1 MPRAVH
7 AASPAA
13 PPPRTAALLA
23 LPLQLLALGAFWGAG
38 ALAARALRLPLPGG
52 VVGMLL
58 LLAAL
63 RLGVVRAEWLERGAA
78 WLFRHMLLFF
88 IPAAVGA
95 IQYPELLGSEGARA
109 LAVVAVSTV
118 LVMAVT
124 GATVEWLARR
134 REEAP

>member
-1 MPRAVH
+1 M
-7 AASPAA
+7 SPDV
-13 PPPRTAALLA
+13 PPPARALPSLLA
-23 LPLQLLALGAFWGAG
+23 LALQLLALGAFFAAG
-38 ALAARALRLPLPGG
+38 AAAARALGLPLPGG

-63 RLGVVRAEWLERGAA
+63 RLGLVRAQWLERGAA

-95 IQYPELLGSEGARA
+95 IQYPELLGADGARA
-109 LAVVAVSTV
+109 LGVVAASTV

-134 REEAP
+134 RGVRA